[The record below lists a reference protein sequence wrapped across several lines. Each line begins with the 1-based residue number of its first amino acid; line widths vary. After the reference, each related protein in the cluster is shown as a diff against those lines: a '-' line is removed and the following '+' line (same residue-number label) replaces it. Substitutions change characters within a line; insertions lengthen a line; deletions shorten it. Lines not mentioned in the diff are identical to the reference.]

1 MATSIKKILV
11 SQPKPL
17 SGKSSYYDIAE
28 KYGVEVVFRPFIQVE
43 CVSAR
48 EFRDQKISIL
58 DHTAIVFTARTAID
72 KFFALIEELRITM
85 PETMKYFCVSESVAV
100 YLQKYIVYR
109 KRKVFFG
116 ATNELADLVTV
127 IKKHNK
133 EKYFIPVAEE
143 HKEDLM
149 GMLTA
154 SKIQFSKA
162 VIYRTV
168 SNDFGEGETLDHDVL
183 LFFSPSG
190 VAALQKNFPNF
201 DQKNIHIGAFGPSTC
216 KAVEDAGLRL
226 DIPAPTPEAKS
237 MPLAL
242 ELYLAKHA
250 KKAK

>member
-1 MATSIKKILV
+1 MATGIKKILV

-17 SGKSSYYDIAE
+17 TGKSSYYDVAE
-28 KYGVEVVFRPFIQVE
+28 KYGVEIVFRPFIQVE

-48 EFRDQKISIL
+48 EFRDQKVNIL
-58 DHTAIVFTARTAID
+58 EHTAIVFTARTAID
-72 KFFALIEELRITM
+72 KFFSLLEELRLTM

-116 ATNELADLVTV
+116 ASNEIADLVTV

-143 HKEDLM
+143 HKEDLLD
-149 GMLTA
+149 MLRA
-154 SKIQFSKA
+154 AKIQFDKA
-162 VIYRTV
+162 IMYRTV
-168 SNDFGEGETLDHDVL
+168 SNDFAEDERLDHDVL

-190 VAALQKNFPNF
+190 VSALRKNFPNF
-201 DQKNIHIGAFGPSTC
+201 DQGSIRIGAFGPSTC
-216 KAVEDAGLRL
+216 KAVEEAGLRL
-226 DIPAPTPEAKS
+226 DISAPTPEAKS
-237 MPLAL
+237 MPMAL
-242 ELYLAKHA
+242 ELYLSQFI